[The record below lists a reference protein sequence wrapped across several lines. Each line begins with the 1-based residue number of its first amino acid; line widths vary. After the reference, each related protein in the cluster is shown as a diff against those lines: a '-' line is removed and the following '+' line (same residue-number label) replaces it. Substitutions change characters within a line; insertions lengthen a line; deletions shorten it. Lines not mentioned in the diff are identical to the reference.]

1 MKFNINTEYNNISP
15 YAIMFLLSFLISF
28 MIAVIMM
35 IRKGVDNKKALFSAM
50 FNFICSLYF
59 AYLFSVVTSGDILK
73 YLKSISFSSIG
84 GLIGVAVGVIVLS
97 FLFKEYRSPLI
108 KAYALVIP
116 LMYSISKMGCFL
128 VGCCYGIEY
137 DGPFSVTYSGRL
149 AHRPDVELFP
159 VQLTETVV
167 FFAIFLF
174 GLILEYRIKSKYSV
188 SFLVIIC
195 ALAKGSLDFLRSSHV
210 DQIISVNQAA
220 CLIIIVL
227 TVIVQIY
234 INKRSF
240 ANAQDDINNKKVE
253 DR

>member
-1 MKFNINTEYNNISP
+1 MKFYINTDYNHISP
-15 YAIMFLLSFLISF
+15 YAVMFLLSFLISF
-28 MIAVIMM
+28 LIAVIMM
-35 IRKGVDNKKALFSAM
+35 IKKGVNKKIALFSVM

-59 AYLFSVVTSGDILK
+59 AYLFSVLTSGDIIKHLK
-73 YLKSISFSSIG
+73 TISFSSIG
-84 GLIGVAVGVIVLS
+84 GLLGVAVGVIVLS
-97 FLFKEYRSPLI
+97 FVYKEYRSSMI

-167 FFAIFLF
+167 FFVIFLF
-174 GLILEYRIKSKYSV
+174 GLILEYKIRSKYSV
-188 SFLVIIC
+188 SILVIIC
-195 ALAKGSLDFLRSSHV
+195 ALAKGSLDFLRSSNV

-220 CLIIIVL
+220 CIVIIIISL
-227 TVIVQIY
+227 IVQLCV
-234 INKRSF
+234 KR
-240 ANAQDDINNKKVE
+240 IKKVYM
-253 DR
+253 

>member
-1 MKFNINTEYNNISP
+1 MKFYINTDYNHISP
-15 YAIMFLLSFLISF
+15 YAVMFLLSFLISF
-28 MIAVIMM
+28 LIAVIMM
-35 IRKGVDNKKALFSAM
+35 IKKGVNKKIALFSAM

-59 AYLFSVVTSGDILK
+59 AYLFSVLTSGDIIKHLK
-73 YLKSISFSSIG
+73 TISFSSIG

-97 FLFKEYRSPLI
+97 FVYKEYRSSMI

-116 LMYSISKMGCFL
+116 LMYSISKTGCFL
-128 VGCCYGIEY
+128 VGCCYGVKY

-149 AHRPDVELFP
+149 AHRSDVELFP

-167 FFAIFLF
+167 FFVIFIF
-174 GLILEYRIKSKYSV
+174 GLILEYRIRSKYSV

>member
-35 IRKGVDNKKALFSAM
+35 IRKGVDKKNALFSAM

-73 YLKSISFSSIG
+73 YLKSVSFSSIG

-159 VQLTETVV
+159 VQLTEVLV
-167 FFAIFLF
+167 FFVIFLF
-174 GLILEYRIKSKYSV
+174 GLILEYKIRSKYSV
-188 SFLVIIC
+188 SILVIIC
-195 ALAKGSLDFLRSSHV
+195 ALAKASLDFLRSSHV

-220 CLIIIVL
+220 CIVIIIISL
-227 TVIVQIY
+227 IVQLCV
-234 INKRSF
+234 KR
-240 ANAQDDINNKKVE
+240 IKKVYM
-253 DR
+253 

>member
-1 MKFNINTEYNNISP
+1 
-15 YAIMFLLSFLISF
+15 MFLLSFLISF

-149 AHRPDVELFP
+149 AHRPNVELFP
-159 VQLTETVV
+159 VQLMEVVV
-167 FFAIFLF
+167 FFVIFWV
-174 GLILEYRIKSKYSV
+174 GLILEYKIRSKYSV
-188 SFLVIIC
+188 SILVIIC
-195 ALAKGSLDFLRSSHV
+195 ALTKGSLDFLRSSHV

-220 CLIIIVL
+220 CIVIIIISL
-227 TVIVQIY
+227 IVQLCV
-234 INKRSF
+234 KR
-240 ANAQDDINNKKVE
+240 IKKVYM
-253 DR
+253 

>member
-1 MKFNINTEYNNISP
+1 
-15 YAIMFLLSFLISF
+15 MFLLSFLISF

-35 IRKGVDNKKALFSAM
+35 IRKGVDKKNALFSAM

-73 YLKSISFSSIG
+73 YLKSVSFSSIG
-84 GLIGVAVGVIVLS
+84 GLIGVAVGVIVLG

-108 KAYALVIP
+108 KAYALVVP

-159 VQLTETVV
+159 VQLTEVLV
-167 FFAIFLF
+167 FFVIFLF
-174 GLILEYRIKSKYSV
+174 GLILEYKIRSKYSV
-188 SFLVIIC
+188 SILVIIC
-195 ALAKGSLDFLRSSHV
+195 ALAKASLDFLRSSHV

-220 CLIIIVL
+220 CIVIIIISL
-227 TVIVQIY
+227 IVQLCV
-234 INKRSF
+234 KR
-240 ANAQDDINNKKVE
+240 IKKVYM
-253 DR
+253 

>member
-1 MKFNINTEYNNISP
+1 
-15 YAIMFLLSFLISF
+15 MFLLSFLISF

-35 IRKGVDNKKALFSAM
+35 IRKGVDKKKALFSAM

-149 AHRPDVELFP
+149 AHRPNVELFP
-159 VQLTETVV
+159 VQLMEVVV
-167 FFAIFLF
+167 FFVIFWV
-174 GLILEYRIKSKYSV
+174 GLILEYKIRSKYSV
-188 SFLVIIC
+188 SILVIIC
-195 ALAKGSLDFLRSSHV
+195 ALTKGSLDFLRSSHV

-220 CLIIIVL
+220 CIVIIIISL
-227 TVIVQIY
+227 IVQLCV
-234 INKRSF
+234 KR
-240 ANAQDDINNKKVE
+240 IKKVYM
-253 DR
+253 